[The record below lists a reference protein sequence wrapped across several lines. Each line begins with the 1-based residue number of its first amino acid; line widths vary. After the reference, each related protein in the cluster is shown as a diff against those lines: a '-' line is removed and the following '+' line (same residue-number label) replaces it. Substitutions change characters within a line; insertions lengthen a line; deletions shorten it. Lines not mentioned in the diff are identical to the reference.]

1 MILLLGVLALS
12 WRLHNDPTTRPPVAQ
27 NPLTPGMG
35 FVDDD
40 SDSEAD
46 ANILTPEA
54 DEEANLLPNGKASPF
69 SYHRTS
75 RPISWPNDPRTA
87 TPNKHDLSSIARLHA
102 KKGITESEEIWE
114 ELEDSGDTP
123 AVSFPFY
130 RRRTSAQTT
139 PYLKPS
145 AISILNGTDA
155 ADDGESPTE
164 STSFL
169 RAGTGRSYR
178 DKRRRRSM
186 PGLETRRR
194 SLDGQTQGA
203 IGGWWKMRKWWYRS
217 TGTERGKGN
226 VEDLP
231 NEDRNGA

>member
-69 SYHRTS
+69 LYHRTS

-123 AVSFPFY
+123 AVLSPFS

-145 AISILNGTDA
+145 AVSILGGTNA
-155 ADDGESPTE
+155 AEDDESPTE
-164 STSFL
+164 STALL

-186 PGLETRRR
+186 PGLETSRR
-194 SLDGQTQGA
+194 SLDSQTQEA
-203 IGGWWKMRKWWYRS
+203 VGGWWKMRKWWYRS
-217 TGTERGKGN
+217 TASLKSKGN
-226 VEDLP
+226 VED
-231 NEDRNGA
+231 EDRNGA

>member
-1 MILLLGVLALS
+1 
-12 WRLHNDPTTRPPVAQ
+12 
-27 NPLTPGMG
+27 MG

-40 SDSEAD
+40 SDSEAN

-69 SYHRTS
+69 PYHRTS

-87 TPNKHDLSSIARLHA
+87 TPYKHDLPSITRLHA

-123 AVSFPFY
+123 AIPSPFS

-139 PYLKPS
+139 PYLKTS
-145 AISILNGTDA
+145 AVSMLGGTDA
-155 ADDGESPTE
+155 AEDDEPPTE
-164 STSFL
+164 STALL

-178 DKRRRRSM
+178 DTRRRRSM
-186 PGLETRRR
+186 PGLETRR
-194 SLDGQTQGA
+194 SLDGQTQEA
-203 IGGWWKMRKWWYRS
+203 VGGWWKMRKWWYRS
-217 TGTERGKGN
+217 TGTGKGKGDD
-226 VEDLP
+226 EDLP
-231 NEDRNGA
+231 EGDRNGA

>member
-75 RPISWPNDPRTA
+75 RPISWPNDHRTA

-102 KKGITESEEIWE
+102 KMGITESEEIWE

-123 AVSFPFY
+123 AVLSPFS

-145 AISILNGTDA
+145 AVSILGGTGPA
-155 ADDGESPTE
+155 EDDESPTE
-164 STSFL
+164 STALL

-186 PGLETRRR
+186 PGLDTSRR
-194 SLDGQTQGA
+194 SLDDQTQDA
-203 IGGWWKMRKWWYRS
+203 VGGWWKMRKWWYRS
-217 TGTERGKGN
+217 TGSLRGKGN
-226 VEDLP
+226 VED
-231 NEDRNGA
+231 EDRNGA

>member
-1 MILLLGVLALS
+1 
-12 WRLHNDPTTRPPVAQ
+12 
-27 NPLTPGMG
+27 MG

>member
-1 MILLLGVLALS
+1 
-12 WRLHNDPTTRPPVAQ
+12 
-27 NPLTPGMG
+27 MG

-54 DEEANLLPNGKASPF
+54 DEEANLLPDGKASPF

-75 RPISWPNDPRTA
+75 RPISWPKDPRTA
-87 TPNKHDLSSIARLHA
+87 TQYKDDSTSIARLRS

-114 ELEDSGDTP
+114 ELEDSGDTTAIP
-123 AVSFPFY
+123 SPFS

-139 PYLKPS
+139 PYLKPLAAS
-145 AISILNGTDA
+145 LLGGTDA
-155 ADDGESPTE
+155 EGDDENPTE
-164 STSFL
+164 STSLL

-178 DKRRRRSM
+178 DKRRRRSI

-194 SLDGQTQGA
+194 SLDGQTQEA
-203 IGGWWKMRKWWYRS
+203 LGGWWKMRKWWYRS
-217 TGTERGKGN
+217 TGTGRGRGN

-231 NEDRNGA
+231 EEDRNGA

>member
-12 WRLHNDPTTRPPVAQ
+12 WRLHNDPATRPPVAQ

-40 SDSEAD
+40 SDSDAD

-75 RPISWPNDPRTA
+75 RPISWPKDPRTA
-87 TPNKHDLSSIARLHA
+87 TPYKDDLSSIARLRS
-102 KKGITESEEIWE
+102 KKVITESEEIWE
-114 ELEDSGDTP
+114 ELDDSGDTP
-123 AVSFPFY
+123 AIPSPFS
-130 RRRTSAQTT
+130 RRRTSTQTT

-145 AISILNGTDA
+145 AVSMLGENDA
-155 ADDGESPTE
+155 EEDNENPTE
-164 STSFL
+164 STALL

-194 SLDGQTQGA
+194 SLDGQTQEA
-203 IGGWWKMRKWWYRS
+203 VGGWWKMRKWWYRG
-217 TGTERGKGN
+217 TGTLRGKGN

-231 NEDRNGA
+231 DEDRNGA

>member
-1 MILLLGVLALS
+1 
-12 WRLHNDPTTRPPVAQ
+12 
-27 NPLTPGMG
+27 MG

-54 DEEANLLPNGKASPF
+54 DEEANLLPNDKASPF

-87 TPNKHDLSSIARLHA
+87 TPNKHDLSRIARLHA

-123 AVSFPFY
+123 AVLSPFS

-145 AISILNGTDA
+145 AVSMLGGTDA
-155 ADDGESPTE
+155 ADDDHSPIE
-164 STSFL
+164 STAL
-169 RAGTGRSYR
+169 LHAGAGRSYR

-186 PGLETRRR
+186 PGLETSRR
-194 SLDGQTQGA
+194 SSDGQTQDA
-203 IGGWWKMRKWWYRS
+203 VGGWWKMRKWWYRS
-217 TGTERGKGN
+217 TGTLRGKGN

-231 NEDRNGA
+231 DEDRNGA

>member
-1 MILLLGVLALS
+1 
-12 WRLHNDPTTRPPVAQ
+12 
-27 NPLTPGMG
+27 MG

-69 SYHRTS
+69 SYHHTS
-75 RPISWPNDPRTA
+75 RPISWPNHPRTA
-87 TPNKHDLSSIARLHA
+87 TPYKHDLSSITHLRA

-123 AVSFPFY
+123 AIPSPFS
-130 RRRTSAQTT
+130 RRRISAQTT

-145 AISILNGTDA
+145 AVSMLGGADA
-155 ADDGESPTE
+155 AEEDETPSE
-164 STSFL
+164 STALL

-178 DKRRRRSM
+178 DRRRRRSM

-194 SLDGQTQGA
+194 SSDGQAQEA
-203 IGGWWKMRKWWYRS
+203 VGGWWKMRKWWYRS
-217 TGTERGKGN
+217 MGPGKGKGN
-226 VEDLP
+226 NGDYSDG
-231 NEDRNGA
+231 DRNGA

>member
-1 MILLLGVLALS
+1 
-12 WRLHNDPTTRPPVAQ
+12 
-27 NPLTPGMG
+27 MG

-75 RPISWPNDPRTA
+75 RPISWPKDPRTA
-87 TPNKHDLSSIARLHA
+87 TPYKHDLSSIARLHA

-123 AVSFPFY
+123 AIPSLFS

-145 AISILNGTDA
+145 ASSMLGGTDA
-155 ADDGESPTE
+155 EDEETPSE
-164 STSFL
+164 STALL

-194 SLDGQTQGA
+194 GLDDQTQEA
-203 IGGWWKMRKWWYRS
+203 LGGWWKMRKWWYRS
-217 TGTERGKGN
+217 TGIQGGKGN

-231 NEDRNGA
+231 DEDRNGA